1 MTGKIIEIHDPVSK
15 DSIELTDKENKQYQG
30 ILNIAL
36 DLEEKHKKAREEI
49 QEEYRK
55 FLKRNEQHYKK
66 YKELEA
72 ELKEGKI
79 TTKDFNSIDNL
90 AYNTIQSE
98 FIQSK
103 DKLAVAET
111 ANNSEVEK
119 HQKTLEEFQATVVTR
134 HRLEKAKSEYSRIK
148 EDIDRCK
155 LIIATLKQQ
164 IKKPPHHITEISLA
178 HLQRDLKKYQY
189 HLSLLEKRRVR
200 RYRVYRKERPPVGE
214 KSDTEYSDGGY
225 SSAEDL
231 KGKECLPHR
240 YKLTRSVK
248 RIPHPPQPT
257 PQPDIEPHPI
267 EVDIDP
273 INPVEPVDTIPI
285 VEPVEQ
291 ERINMEQQRLEEI
304 VREIMRRGEYNPE
317 NAGNARGHGNGH
329 RHRQDRND
337 RDDRSLRYS
346 MRDIPTYDGKGDA
359 MPHTHL
365 IEFEDFLV
373 NTGSEINDL
382 PQFDEPQ
389 PVDAAHYQGVIKDVV
404 SKFKAS
410 LKGKPRL
417 WFEMQ
422 YPTVDDEPKTVQG
435 YKQMLSAFTT
445 EHNPIGSTR
454 EQQIM
459 AWKNLK
465 WDPSKEK
472 LDDFVYRFRRVAKE
486 LGYNADENL
495 EVFSCCVPSH
505 LYLYLKGA
513 TSIKEA
519 MENIKRACALGGV
532 SAQGPTMIETQTAP
546 VVPFMQ
552 MNDRPSLRTV
562 SFKNEV
568 AHIAPDKND
577 IMIDM
582 LAKISEKL
590 DTSDSKSRSRNRERR
605 DSRDRGSRYDRST
618 SYDRSSSYDRSQS
631 RERSNSR
638 DRGRDRGRDR
648 SRDRNG
654 RYKGRNQSSRERR
667 NNSGTNSG
675 LYCEHCKM
683 TNHDITHCFKLQKTL
698 KKKGI
703 EWSEMNKKV
712 KDDQELYQKFM
723 KFLEIESTN

>member
-1 MTGKIIEIHDPVSK
+1 MAGKIIEIHDPVSK

-103 DKLAVAET
+103 DKLAAAET

-134 HRLEKAKSEYSRIK
+134 HRLEKAKSEYNRIK

-155 LIIATLKQQ
+155 LIVATLKQQ
-164 IKKPPHHITEISLA
+164 IKKPPHHITELSLA

-200 RYRVYRKERPPVGE
+200 RYRVYRRERPPVE
-214 KSDTEYSDGGY
+214 EVSDTEYSDGGY

-231 KGKECLPHR
+231 KNKECLPHR

-267 EVDIDP
+267 EVEIDP
-273 INPVEPVDTIPI
+273 TNPVEQVDTIPI

-291 ERINMEQQRLEEI
+291 ERINMDQQRLEEI

-317 NAGNARGHGNGH
+317 NAGNDRGHGNGH
-329 RHRQDRND
+329 RHRQNRND

-552 MNDRPSLRTV
+552 MNDRPTNLRTV

-590 DTSDSKSRSRNRERR
+590 DTSASKNRSRNRERR
-605 DSRDRGSRYDRST
+605 DSRDRGSRYDRSP

-638 DRGRDRGRDR
+638 DRSRDR
-648 SRDRNG
+648 SG
-654 RYKGRNQSSRERR
+654 RSKGRNQSSREKR

>member
-1 MTGKIIEIHDPVSK
+1 MAGKIIEIHDPVSK

-103 DKLAVAET
+103 DKLAAFET

-134 HRLEKAKSEYSRIK
+134 HRLEKAKSEYNRIK

-155 LIIATLKQQ
+155 LIVATLKQQ
-164 IKKPPHHITEISLA
+164 IKKPPHHITELSLA

-200 RYRVYRKERPPVGE
+200 RYRVYRKERPPVE
-214 KSDTEYSDGGY
+214 EVSYTEYSDGGY

-231 KGKECLPHR
+231 KNKECLPHR

-257 PQPDIEPHPI
+257 PQSDIEPHPI

-273 INPVEPVDTIPI
+273 IKPVEPVDTIPI

-291 ERINMEQQRLEEI
+291 EGINMDQQRLEEI

-317 NAGNARGHGNGH
+317 NAGNDRGHGNGH

-346 MRDIPTYDGKGDA
+346 MRDIPTYDGEGDA

-373 NTGSEINDL
+373 NTGSEINEL

-486 LGYNADENL
+486 LGYNADANL

-552 MNDRPSLRTV
+552 MNDRPGLRTV

-590 DTSDSKSRSRNRERR
+590 DTSASKSRSRNRERR

-638 DRGRDRGRDR
+638 DRSRDR
-648 SRDRNG
+648 SG
-654 RYKGRNQSSRERR
+654 RSKGRNQSSRERR

-698 KKKGI
+698 NKKGI

>member
-1 MTGKIIEIHDPVSK
+1 MAGKIIEIHDPVSK

-55 FLKRNEQHYKK
+55 ILKRNEQHYKK

-103 DKLAVAET
+103 DKLAAAET

-134 HRLEKAKSEYSRIK
+134 HRLEKAKSEYNRIK

-155 LIIATLKQQ
+155 LIVATLKQQ
-164 IKKPPHHITEISLA
+164 IKKPPHHITEFSIA

-200 RYRVYRKERPPVGE
+200 RYRVYRKERPPVE
-214 KSDTEYSDGGY
+214 EVSDTEYSDGGY

-231 KGKECLPHR
+231 KTKECLPHR

-267 EVDIDP
+267 EVEIDP
-273 INPVEPVDTIPI
+273 TNPVEQIDTIPI

-291 ERINMEQQRLEEI
+291 ERINMDQQRLEEI

-317 NAGNARGHGNGH
+317 NAGNDRGHGNGH
-329 RHRQDRND
+329 RHRHDRND

-472 LDDFVYRFRRVAKE
+472 LDDFVYRFRRVGKE

-519 MENIKRACALGGV
+519 MENIKRACVLGGV
-532 SAQGPTMIETQTAP
+532 SAQGPTMIETQTTP

-552 MNDRPSLRTV
+552 MNDRPTNLRTV

-590 DTSDSKSRSRNRERR
+590 DTSASKNRSRNRERR
-605 DSRDRGSRYDRST
+605 DSRDRGSRYNRSP

-638 DRGRDRGRDR
+638 DRSRDR
-648 SRDRNG
+648 SG
-654 RYKGRNQSSRERR
+654 RSKGRNQSSRERR

>member
-1 MTGKIIEIHDPVSK
+1 MAGKIIEIHDPVSK

-103 DKLAVAET
+103 DKLAAAET

-134 HRLEKAKSEYSRIK
+134 HRLEKAKSEYNRIK

-155 LIIATLKQQ
+155 LIVATLKQQ

-200 RYRVYRKERPPVGE
+200 RYRVYRKERPPVE
-214 KSDTEYSDGGY
+214 EVSDTEYSDGGY

-231 KGKECLPHR
+231 KTKECLPHR

-257 PQPDIEPHPI
+257 PQSDIEPHPI

-273 INPVEPVDTIPI
+273 IKPVEPVDNIPI

-291 ERINMEQQRLEEI
+291 EGINMDQQRLEEI

-317 NAGNARGHGNGH
+317 NAGNDRGHGNGH

-373 NTGSEINDL
+373 NTGSEINEL

-486 LGYNADENL
+486 LGYNADANL

-532 SAQGPTMIETQTAP
+532 SVQGPTMIETQTAP

-552 MNDRPSLRTV
+552 MNDRPGLRTV

-590 DTSDSKSRSRNRERR
+590 DTSASKSRSRNRERR

-638 DRGRDRGRDR
+638 DRSRDR
-648 SRDRNG
+648 SG
-654 RYKGRNQSSRERR
+654 RSKGRNQSSRERR

>member
-1 MTGKIIEIHDPVSK
+1 MAGKIIEIHDPVSK

-103 DKLAVAET
+103 DKLAAAET

-119 HQKTLEEFQATVVTR
+119 HQKPLEEFQATVVTR
-134 HRLEKAKSEYSRIK
+134 HRLEKAKSEYNRIK

-155 LIIATLKQQ
+155 LIVATLKQQ
-164 IKKPPHHITEISLA
+164 IKKPPHHITELSLA
-178 HLQRDLKKYQY
+178 HLQRNLKKYQY

-200 RYRVYRKERPPVGE
+200 RYRVYRKERPPVE
-214 KSDTEYSDGGY
+214 EVSDTEYSDGGY

-231 KGKECLPHR
+231 KNKECLPHR

-273 INPVEPVDTIPI
+273 INPVEPIDTIPI

-291 ERINMEQQRLEEI
+291 ERINMDQQRLEEI

-317 NAGNARGHGNGH
+317 NAGNDRGHGNGH

-359 MPHTHL
+359 MPQSHL

-373 NTGSEINDL
+373 NTGSEINEL

-486 LGYNADENL
+486 LGYNADANL

-513 TSIKEA
+513 TSINKA

-532 SAQGPTMIETQTAP
+532 SAQGQTMIETQTAP

-552 MNDRPSLRTV
+552 MNDRPGLRTV

-590 DTSDSKSRSRNRERR
+590 DTSASKSRSRNRERR
-605 DSRDRGSRYDRST
+605 DSRGRG
-618 SYDRSSSYDRSQS
+618 
-631 RERSNSR
+631 
-638 DRGRDRGRDR
+638 
-648 SRDRNG
+648 
-654 RYKGRNQSSRERR
+654 
-667 NNSGTNSG
+667 
-675 LYCEHCKM
+675 
-683 TNHDITHCFKLQKTL
+683 
-698 KKKGI
+698 
-703 EWSEMNKKV
+703 
-712 KDDQELYQKFM
+712 
-723 KFLEIESTN
+723 

>member
-1 MTGKIIEIHDPVSK
+1 MAGKIIEIHDPVSK

-103 DKLAVAET
+103 DKLAAAET

-134 HRLEKAKSEYSRIK
+134 HRLEKAKSEYNRIK

-155 LIIATLKQQ
+155 LIVATLKQQ
-164 IKKPPHHITEISLA
+164 IKKPPHHITEFSLA

-200 RYRVYRKERPPVGE
+200 RYRVYRKERPPVE
-214 KSDTEYSDGGY
+214 EESDTEYSDGGY

-231 KGKECLPHR
+231 KTKECLPHR

-267 EVDIDP
+267 EVEIDP
-273 INPVEPVDTIPI
+273 TNPVEQIDTIPI

-291 ERINMEQQRLEEI
+291 ERINMDQQRLEEI

-317 NAGNARGHGNGH
+317 NAGNDRGRGNGH
-329 RHRQDRND
+329 RHRHDRND

-513 TSIKEA
+513 TSTKEA

-552 MNDRPSLRTV
+552 MNDRPTNLRTV

-590 DTSDSKSRSRNRERR
+590 DTSASKNRSRNRERR
-605 DSRDRGSRYDRST
+605 DSRDRGSRYNRSP

-638 DRGRDRGRDR
+638 DRSRDR
-648 SRDRNG
+648 SG
-654 RYKGRNQSSRERR
+654 RSKGRNQSSRERR

>member
-1 MTGKIIEIHDPVSK
+1 MAGKIIEIHDPVSK

-103 DKLAVAET
+103 DKLAAAET

-134 HRLEKAKSEYSRIK
+134 HRLEKAKSEYNRIK

-155 LIIATLKQQ
+155 LIVATLKQQ
-164 IKKPPHHITEISLA
+164 IKKPPHHITELSLA

-200 RYRVYRKERPPVGE
+200 RYRVYRKERPPVE
-214 KSDTEYSDGGY
+214 EVSDTEYSDGGY

-231 KGKECLPHR
+231 KNKEFLPHR

-257 PQPDIEPHPI
+257 PHPDIEPHPI
-267 EVDIDP
+267 EVEIDP
-273 INPVEPVDTIPI
+273 TNPVEQVDTIPI

-291 ERINMEQQRLEEI
+291 ERINMDQQRLEEI

-317 NAGNARGHGNGH
+317 NAGNDRGHGNGH

-435 YKQMLSAFTT
+435 YRQMLSAFTT

-552 MNDRPSLRTV
+552 MNDRPTNLRTV

-590 DTSDSKSRSRNRERR
+590 DTSASKNRSRNRERR
-605 DSRDRGSRYDRST
+605 DSRDR
-618 SYDRSSSYDRSQS
+618 
-631 RERSNSR
+631 
-638 DRGRDRGRDR
+638 
-648 SRDRNG
+648 
-654 RYKGRNQSSRERR
+654 
-667 NNSGTNSG
+667 
-675 LYCEHCKM
+675 
-683 TNHDITHCFKLQKTL
+683 
-698 KKKGI
+698 
-703 EWSEMNKKV
+703 
-712 KDDQELYQKFM
+712 
-723 KFLEIESTN
+723 

>member
-1 MTGKIIEIHDPVSK
+1 MAGKIIEIHDPVSK

-103 DKLAVAET
+103 DKLAAAET

-134 HRLEKAKSEYSRIK
+134 HRLEKAKSEYNRIK

-155 LIIATLKQQ
+155 LIVATLKQQ
-164 IKKPPHHITEISLA
+164 IKKPPHHITELSLA

-200 RYRVYRKERPPVGE
+200 RYRVYRKERPPVE
-214 KSDTEYSDGGY
+214 EVSDTEYSDGGY

-231 KGKECLPHR
+231 KNKECLPHR

-273 INPVEPVDTIPI
+273 INPVEPVDTIPM

-291 ERINMEQQRLEEI
+291 ERINMDQQRLEEI

-317 NAGNARGHGNGH
+317 NAGNDRGHGNGH

-373 NTGSEINDL
+373 NTGSEINEL

-459 AWKNLK
+459 VWKNLK

-472 LDDFVYRFRRVAKE
+472 LDDCVYRFRRVAKE
-486 LGYNADENL
+486 LGYNADANL

-519 MENIKRACALGGV
+519 MENINRACALGGV

-552 MNDRPSLRTV
+552 MNDRPGLRTV

-590 DTSDSKSRSRNRERR
+590 DTSASKSRSRNRERR

-638 DRGRDRGRDR
+638 DRSRDR
-648 SRDRNG
+648 SG
-654 RYKGRNQSSRERR
+654 RSKGRNQSSRERR
-667 NNSGTNSG
+667 NNSGTSSG

>member
-1 MTGKIIEIHDPVSK
+1 MAGKIIEIHDPVSK

-103 DKLAVAET
+103 DKLAAAET

-134 HRLEKAKSEYSRIK
+134 HRLEKAKSEYNRIK

-155 LIIATLKQQ
+155 LIVATLKQQ
-164 IKKPPHHITEISLA
+164 IKKPPHHITEFSLA

-200 RYRVYRKERPPVGE
+200 RYRVYRKERPPVE
-214 KSDTEYSDGGY
+214 EVSDTEYSDGGY

-231 KGKECLPHR
+231 KTKECLLHR

-267 EVDIDP
+267 EVEIDP
-273 INPVEPVDTIPI
+273 TNPVEQVDTIPI

-291 ERINMEQQRLEEI
+291 ERINMDQQRLEEI

-317 NAGNARGHGNGH
+317 NAGNDRGHGNGH
-329 RHRQDRND
+329 RHRHDRND

-472 LDDFVYRFRRVAKE
+472 LDDFVHRFRRVAKE

-552 MNDRPSLRTV
+552 MNDRPTNLRTV

-590 DTSDSKSRSRNRERR
+590 DTSASKNRSRNRERR
-605 DSRDRGSRYDRST
+605 DSRDRGSRYDRSP

-638 DRGRDRGRDR
+638 DRSRDR
-648 SRDRNG
+648 SG
-654 RYKGRNQSSRERR
+654 RSKGRNQSSRERR

>member
-1 MTGKIIEIHDPVSK
+1 MAGKIIEIHDPVSK

-103 DKLAVAET
+103 DKLAAAET

-134 HRLEKAKSEYSRIK
+134 HRLEKAKSEYNRIK

-155 LIIATLKQQ
+155 LIVATLKQQ
-164 IKKPPHHITEISLA
+164 IKKPPHHITELSLA

-200 RYRVYRKERPPVGE
+200 RYRVYRKERPPVE
-214 KSDTEYSDGGY
+214 EVSDTEYSDGGY

-231 KGKECLPHR
+231 KNKECLPHR

-257 PQPDIEPHPI
+257 PQSDIEPHPI
-267 EVDIDP
+267 EVDIAP
-273 INPVEPVDTIPI
+273 IKPVEPVDTIPI

-291 ERINMEQQRLEEI
+291 EGINMDQQRLEEI

-317 NAGNARGHGNGH
+317 NAGNDRGHGNGH

-373 NTGSEINDL
+373 NTGSEINEL

-486 LGYNADENL
+486 LGYNADANL

-532 SAQGPTMIETQTAP
+532 SVQGPTMIETQTAP

-552 MNDRPSLRTV
+552 MNDRPGLRTV

-590 DTSDSKSRSRNRERR
+590 DTSASKSRSRNRERR

-638 DRGRDRGRDR
+638 DRSRDR
-648 SRDRNG
+648 SG
-654 RYKGRNQSSRERR
+654 RSKGRNQSSRERR

>member
-1 MTGKIIEIHDPVSK
+1 MAGKILELHDPVSK

-103 DKLAVAET
+103 DKLAAAET

-164 IKKPPHHITEISLA
+164 IKKPPHHITELSLA

-189 HLSLLEKRRVR
+189 HLSLLEKRRFR
-200 RYRVYRKERPPVGE
+200 RYRVYRKERLPVE
-214 KSDTEYSDGGY
+214 EESDTEYSDGGY

-231 KGKECLPHR
+231 KNKECLPHR

-267 EVDIDP
+267 EVEIDP
-273 INPVEPVDTIPI
+273 TNPVEQVDTIPI

-291 ERINMEQQRLEEI
+291 ERINMDQQRLEEI

-317 NAGNARGHGNGH
+317 NAGNDRGHGYGH

-435 YKQMLSAFTT
+435 YRQMLSAFTT

-552 MNDRPSLRTV
+552 MNDRPTNLRTV

-590 DTSDSKSRSRNRERR
+590 DTSASKNRSRNRERR
-605 DSRDRGSRYDRST
+605 DSRDRGSRYDRSP

-638 DRGRDRGRDR
+638 DR

-654 RYKGRNQSSRERR
+654 RSKGRNQSSRERR

>member
-1 MTGKIIEIHDPVSK
+1 MAGKIIEIHDPVSK

-103 DKLAVAET
+103 DKLAAAET
-111 ANNSEVEK
+111 ANNSEVER

-134 HRLEKAKSEYSRIK
+134 HRLEKAKSEYNRIK

-155 LIIATLKQQ
+155 LIVATLKQQ
-164 IKKPPHHITEISLA
+164 IKKPPHHITEFSLA

-200 RYRVYRKERPPVGE
+200 RYRVYRKERPPVE
-214 KSDTEYSDGGY
+214 EESDTEYSDGGY

-231 KGKECLPHR
+231 KTKECLPHR

-267 EVDIDP
+267 EVEIDP
-273 INPVEPVDTIPI
+273 TNPVEQIDTIPI

-291 ERINMEQQRLEEI
+291 ERINMDQQRLEEI

-317 NAGNARGHGNGH
+317 NAGNDRGRGNGH
-329 RHRQDRND
+329 RHRHDRND

-552 MNDRPSLRTV
+552 MNDRPTNLRTV

-590 DTSDSKSRSRNRERR
+590 DTSASKNRSRNRERR
-605 DSRDRGSRYDRST
+605 DSRDRGSRYNRSP

-638 DRGRDRGRDR
+638 DRSRDR
-648 SRDRNG
+648 SG
-654 RYKGRNQSSRERR
+654 RSKGRNQSSRERR

>member
-1 MTGKIIEIHDPVSK
+1 MAGKIIEIHDPVSK

-30 ILNIAL
+30 ILNRAL

-79 TTKDFNSIDNL
+79 TTKYFNSIDNL

-103 DKLAVAET
+103 DKLAAAET

-134 HRLEKAKSEYSRIK
+134 HRLEKAKSEYNRIK

-155 LIIATLKQQ
+155 LIVATLKQQ
-164 IKKPPHHITEISLA
+164 IKKPPHHITELSLA

-200 RYRVYRKERPPVGE
+200 RYRVYRKERPPIEEV
-214 KSDTEYSDGGY
+214 SDTEYSDGGY

-267 EVDIDP
+267 EVEIDP
-273 INPVEPVDTIPI
+273 INQIEPVDTIPI

-304 VREIMRRGEYNPE
+304 VREIMRRDEYNPE
-317 NAGNARGHGNGH
+317 NAGNDRGHGNGH

-373 NTGSEINDL
+373 NTGSEINEL

-435 YKQMLSAFTT
+435 YRQMLSAFTT

-465 WDPSKEK
+465 
-472 LDDFVYRFRRVAKE
+472 
-486 LGYNADENL
+486 
-495 EVFSCCVPSH
+495 
-505 LYLYLKGA
+505 
-513 TSIKEA
+513 
-519 MENIKRACALGGV
+519 
-532 SAQGPTMIETQTAP
+532 
-546 VVPFMQ
+546 
-552 MNDRPSLRTV
+552 
-562 SFKNEV
+562 
-568 AHIAPDKND
+568 
-577 IMIDM
+577 
-582 LAKISEKL
+582 
-590 DTSDSKSRSRNRERR
+590 
-605 DSRDRGSRYDRST
+605 
-618 SYDRSSSYDRSQS
+618 
-631 RERSNSR
+631 
-638 DRGRDRGRDR
+638 
-648 SRDRNG
+648 
-654 RYKGRNQSSRERR
+654 
-667 NNSGTNSG
+667 
-675 LYCEHCKM
+675 
-683 TNHDITHCFKLQKTL
+683 
-698 KKKGI
+698 
-703 EWSEMNKKV
+703 
-712 KDDQELYQKFM
+712 
-723 KFLEIESTN
+723 

>member
-1 MTGKIIEIHDPVSK
+1 MAGKIIEIHDPVSK

-103 DKLAVAET
+103 DKLAAAET

-134 HRLEKAKSEYSRIK
+134 HRLEKAKSEYNRIK

-155 LIIATLKQQ
+155 LIVATLKQQ
-164 IKKPPHHITEISLA
+164 IKKPPHHITELSLA

-200 RYRVYRKERPPVGE
+200 RYRVYRKERPPVE
-214 KSDTEYSDGGY
+214 EVSDTEYSDGGY

-231 KGKECLPHR
+231 KNKECLPHR

-267 EVDIDP
+267 EVEIDP
-273 INPVEPVDTIPI
+273 TNPVEQVDTIPI

-291 ERINMEQQRLEEI
+291 ERINMDQQRLEEI

-317 NAGNARGHGNGH
+317 NAGNDRGHGNGH

-346 MRDIPTYDGKGDA
+346 MRDIPTYDGKGDG

-552 MNDRPSLRTV
+552 MNDRPTNLRTV

-590 DTSDSKSRSRNRERR
+590 DTSASKNRSRNRERR
-605 DSRDRGSRYDRST
+605 DSRDRGSRYDRSP

-638 DRGRDRGRDR
+638 DRSRDR
-648 SRDRNG
+648 SG
-654 RYKGRNQSSRERR
+654 RSKGRNQSSRERR

-675 LYCEHCKM
+675 LHCEHCKM

-723 KFLEIESTN
+723 KFLEIEPTN

>member
-1 MTGKIIEIHDPVSK
+1 MAGKIIEIHDPVSK

-103 DKLAVAET
+103 DKLAAAET

-134 HRLEKAKSEYSRIK
+134 HRLEKAKSEYNRIK

-155 LIIATLKQQ
+155 LIVATLKQQ
-164 IKKPPHHITEISLA
+164 IKKPPHHITEFSLA

-200 RYRVYRKERPPVGE
+200 RYRVYRKERPPVE
-214 KSDTEYSDGGY
+214 EESDTEYSDGGY

-231 KGKECLPHR
+231 KTKECLPHR

-267 EVDIDP
+267 EVEIDP
-273 INPVEPVDTIPI
+273 TNPVEQIDTIPI

-291 ERINMEQQRLEEI
+291 ERINMDQQRLEEI

-317 NAGNARGHGNGH
+317 NAGNDRGRGNGH
-329 RHRQDRND
+329 RHRHDRND

-552 MNDRPSLRTV
+552 MNDRPTNLRTV

-590 DTSDSKSRSRNRERR
+590 DTSASKNRSRNRERR
-605 DSRDRGSRYDRST
+605 DSRDRGSRYNRSP

-638 DRGRDRGRDR
+638 DRSRDR
-648 SRDRNG
+648 SG
-654 RYKGRNQSSRERR
+654 RSKGRNQSSRERR

>member
-1 MTGKIIEIHDPVSK
+1 MAGKIIEIHDPVSK

-103 DKLAVAET
+103 DKLAAAET

-134 HRLEKAKSEYSRIK
+134 HRLEKAKSEYNRIK

-155 LIIATLKQQ
+155 LIVATLKQQ
-164 IKKPPHHITEISLA
+164 IKKPPHHITEFSLA

-200 RYRVYRKERPPVGE
+200 RYRVYRKERPPVE
-214 KSDTEYSDGGY
+214 EVSDTEYSDGGY

-231 KGKECLPHR
+231 KTKECLPHR

-267 EVDIDP
+267 EVEIDP
-273 INPVEPVDTIPI
+273 TNPVEQIDTIPI

-291 ERINMEQQRLEEI
+291 ERINMDQQRLEEI

-317 NAGNARGHGNGH
+317 NAGNDRGRGNGH
-329 RHRQDRND
+329 RHRHDRND

-552 MNDRPSLRTV
+552 MNDRPTNLRTV

-590 DTSDSKSRSRNRERR
+590 DTSASKNRSRNRERR
-605 DSRDRGSRYDRST
+605 DSRDRGSRYNRSP

-638 DRGRDRGRDR
+638 DRSRDR
-648 SRDRNG
+648 SG
-654 RYKGRNQSSRERR
+654 RSKGRNQSSRERR

>member
-1 MTGKIIEIHDPVSK
+1 MAGKIIEIHDPVSK

-103 DKLAVAET
+103 DKLAAAET

-155 LIIATLKQQ
+155 LIVATLKQQ
-164 IKKPPHHITEISLA
+164 IKKPPHHITEFSLA

-200 RYRVYRKERPPVGE
+200 RYRVYRKERPPVE
-214 KSDTEYSDGGY
+214 EESDTEYSDGGY

-231 KGKECLPHR
+231 KNKECLPHR

-267 EVDIDP
+267 EVEIDP
-273 INPVEPVDTIPI
+273 TNPVEQVDTIPI

-291 ERINMEQQRLEEI
+291 ERINMDQQRLEEI

-317 NAGNARGHGNGH
+317 NAGNDRGHGNGH
-329 RHRQDRND
+329 RHRQNRND

-435 YKQMLSAFTT
+435 YRQMLSAFTT

-532 SAQGPTMIETQTAP
+532 SAQGPTMIETQTAAP

-552 MNDRPSLRTV
+552 MNDRPGLRTV

-590 DTSDSKSRSRNRERR
+590 DTSASKNRSRNRERR
-605 DSRDRGSRYDRST
+605 DSRDRGSRYDRSP

-638 DRGRDRGRDR
+638 DRSRDR
-648 SRDRNG
+648 SG
-654 RYKGRNQSSRERR
+654 RSKGRNQSSRERR

>member
-1 MTGKIIEIHDPVSK
+1 MAGKIIEIHDPVSK

-90 AYNTIQSE
+90 AYNTIQSK

-103 DKLAVAET
+103 DKLAAAET

-134 HRLEKAKSEYSRIK
+134 HRLEKAKSEYNRIK

-155 LIIATLKQQ
+155 LIVATLKQQ

-200 RYRVYRKERPPVGE
+200 RYRVYRRERPPVE
-214 KSDTEYSDGGY
+214 EVSDTEYSDGGY

-231 KGKECLPHR
+231 KTKECLPHR

-267 EVDIDP
+267 EVEIDP
-273 INPVEPVDTIPI
+273 TNPVEQVDTIPI

-291 ERINMEQQRLEEI
+291 ERINMDQQRLEEI

-317 NAGNARGHGNGH
+317 NAGNDRGHGNGH

-552 MNDRPSLRTV
+552 MNDRPTNLRTV

-590 DTSDSKSRSRNRERR
+590 DTSASKSRSRNRERR
-605 DSRDRGSRYDRST
+605 DSRDRGSRYDRSP

-638 DRGRDRGRDR
+638 DRSRDR
-648 SRDRNG
+648 SG
-654 RYKGRNQSSRERR
+654 RSKGRNQSSRERR

-712 KDDQELYQKFM
+712 KDDQELYKKFM

>member
-1 MTGKIIEIHDPVSK
+1 MAGKIIEIHDPVSK

-36 DLEEKHKKAREEI
+36 DLEEKHKKTREEI

-103 DKLAVAET
+103 DKLAAAET
-111 ANNSEVEK
+111 ANSSEVEK

-134 HRLEKAKSEYSRIK
+134 YRLEKAKSEYNRIK

-155 LIIATLKQQ
+155 LIVATLKQQ
-164 IKKPPHHITEISLA
+164 IKKPPHHITELSLA

-200 RYRVYRKERPPVGE
+200 RYRVYRKERPPVE
-214 KSDTEYSDGGY
+214 EVSDTEYSGGGY

-231 KGKECLPHR
+231 KNKECLPHR

-267 EVDIDP
+267 EVEIDP

-291 ERINMEQQRLEEI
+291 ERINMDQQRLEEI

-317 NAGNARGHGNGH
+317 NAGNDRGHGNGH

-373 NTGSEINDL
+373 NTGSEINEL
-382 PQFDEPQ
+382 PQLDEPQ

-435 YKQMLSAFTT
+435 YRQMLSAFTT

-486 LGYNADENL
+486 LGYNADANL

-590 DTSDSKSRSRNRERR
+590 DTSASKSRSRNRERR

-638 DRGRDRGRDR
+638 DRNRDR
-648 SRDRNG
+648 SG
-654 RYKGRNQSSRERR
+654 RSKGRNQSSRERR
-667 NNSGTNSG
+667 NNSGTSSG

>member
-1 MTGKIIEIHDPVSK
+1 MAGKIIEIHDPVSK

-103 DKLAVAET
+103 DKLAAAET

-134 HRLEKAKSEYSRIK
+134 HRLEKAKSEYNRIK

-155 LIIATLKQQ
+155 LIVATLKQQ
-164 IKKPPHHITEISLA
+164 IKKPPHHITELSLA

-200 RYRVYRKERPPVGE
+200 RYRVYRKERPPVE
-214 KSDTEYSDGGY
+214 EVSDTEYSDGGY

-231 KGKECLPHR
+231 KNKECLPHR

-273 INPVEPVDTIPI
+273 INPVEPIDTIPI

-291 ERINMEQQRLEEI
+291 ERINMDQQRLEEI

-317 NAGNARGHGNGH
+317 NAGNDRGHGNGH

-373 NTGSEINDL
+373 NTGSEINEL

-486 LGYNADENL
+486 LGYNADANL

-552 MNDRPSLRTV
+552 MNDRPGLRTV

-590 DTSDSKSRSRNRERR
+590 DTSASKSRSRNRERR
-605 DSRDRGSRYDRST
+605 DSRGRGSRYDRST

-638 DRGRDRGRDR
+638 DRSSDR
-648 SRDRNG
+648 SG
-654 RYKGRNQSSRERR
+654 RSKGRNQSSKERR
-667 NNSGTNSG
+667 NNSGTSSG

>member
-1 MTGKIIEIHDPVSK
+1 MAGKIIEIHDPVSK

-103 DKLAVAET
+103 DKLAAAET

-155 LIIATLKQQ
+155 LIVATLKQQ
-164 IKKPPHHITEISLA
+164 IKKPPHHITEFSLA

-200 RYRVYRKERPPVGE
+200 RYRVYRKERPPVE
-214 KSDTEYSDGGY
+214 EESDTEYSDGGY

-231 KGKECLPHR
+231 KNKECLPHR

-267 EVDIDP
+267 EVEIDP
-273 INPVEPVDTIPI
+273 TNPVEQVDTIPI

-291 ERINMEQQRLEEI
+291 ERNNMDQQRLEEI

-317 NAGNARGHGNGH
+317 NAGNDRGHGNGH
-329 RHRQDRND
+329 RHRQNRND

-435 YKQMLSAFTT
+435 YRQMLSAFTT

-495 EVFSCCVPSH
+495 EVFSCCVPSR

-532 SAQGPTMIETQTAP
+532 SAQGPTMIETQTAAP

-552 MNDRPSLRTV
+552 MNDRPGLRTV

-590 DTSDSKSRSRNRERR
+590 DTSASKNRSRNRERR
-605 DSRDRGSRYDRST
+605 DSRDRGSRYDRSP

-638 DRGRDRGRDR
+638 DRSRDR
-648 SRDRNG
+648 SG
-654 RYKGRNQSSRERR
+654 RSKGRNQSSRERR

>member
-1 MTGKIIEIHDPVSK
+1 MAGKIIEIHDPVSK

-103 DKLAVAET
+103 DKLAAAET

-134 HRLEKAKSEYSRIK
+134 HRLEKAKSEYNRIK

-155 LIIATLKQQ
+155 LIVATLKQQ
-164 IKKPPHHITEISLA
+164 IKKPPHHITELSLA
-178 HLQRDLKKYQY
+178 HLQRNLKKYQY

-200 RYRVYRKERPPVGE
+200 RYRVYRKERPPVE
-214 KSDTEYSDGGY
+214 EVSDTEYSDGGY

-231 KGKECLPHR
+231 KNKECLPHR

-257 PQPDIEPHPI
+257 PQSDIEPHPI

-273 INPVEPVDTIPI
+273 IKPVEPVDTIPI

-291 ERINMEQQRLEEI
+291 EGINMDQQRLEEI

-317 NAGNARGHGNGH
+317 NAGNDRGHGNGH

-373 NTGSEINDL
+373 NTGSEINEL

-435 YKQMLSAFTT
+435 YKEMLSAFTT

-486 LGYNADENL
+486 LGYNADANL

-552 MNDRPSLRTV
+552 MNDRPGLRTV

-590 DTSDSKSRSRNRERR
+590 DTSASKSRSRNRERR

-638 DRGRDRGRDR
+638 DRSRDR
-648 SRDRNG
+648 SG
-654 RYKGRNQSSRERR
+654 RSKGRNQSSRERR

>member
-1 MTGKIIEIHDPVSK
+1 MAGKIIEIHDPVSK

-103 DKLAVAET
+103 DKLAAAET

-155 LIIATLKQQ
+155 LIVATLKQQ
-164 IKKPPHHITEISLA
+164 IKKPPHHITEFSLA

-200 RYRVYRKERPPVGE
+200 RYRVYRKERLPVE
-214 KSDTEYSDGGY
+214 EESDTEYSDGGY

-231 KGKECLPHR
+231 KNKECLPHR

-267 EVDIDP
+267 EVEIDP
-273 INPVEPVDTIPI
+273 TNPVEQVDTIPI

-291 ERINMEQQRLEEI
+291 ERINMDQQRLEEI

-317 NAGNARGHGNGH
+317 NAGNDRGHGNGH

-389 PVDAAHYQGVIKDVV
+389 PVDAAHYQGVIKDVI

-435 YKQMLSAFTT
+435 YRQMLSAFTT

-552 MNDRPSLRTV
+552 MNDRPTNLRTV

-590 DTSDSKSRSRNRERR
+590 DTSASKNRSRNRERR
-605 DSRDRGSRYDRST
+605 DSRDRGSRYDRSP

-638 DRGRDRGRDR
+638 DR

-654 RYKGRNQSSRERR
+654 RSKGRNQSSRERR

>member
-1 MTGKIIEIHDPVSK
+1 MG
-15 DSIELTDKENKQYQG
+15 
-30 ILNIAL
+30 
-36 DLEEKHKKAREEI
+36 
-49 QEEYRK
+49 
-55 FLKRNEQHYKK
+55 
-66 YKELEA
+66 
-72 ELKEGKI
+72 
-79 TTKDFNSIDNL
+79 
-90 AYNTIQSE
+90 
-98 FIQSK
+98 
-103 DKLAVAET
+103 
-111 ANNSEVEK
+111 
-119 HQKTLEEFQATVVTR
+119 
-134 HRLEKAKSEYSRIK
+134 
-148 EDIDRCK
+148 
-155 LIIATLKQQ
+155 
-164 IKKPPHHITEISLA
+164 
-178 HLQRDLKKYQY
+178 
-189 HLSLLEKRRVR
+189 
-200 RYRVYRKERPPVGE
+200 
-214 KSDTEYSDGGY
+214 
-225 SSAEDL
+225 
-231 KGKECLPHR
+231 
-240 YKLTRSVK
+240 
-248 RIPHPPQPT
+248 
-257 PQPDIEPHPI
+257 
-267 EVDIDP
+267 
-273 INPVEPVDTIPI
+273 
-285 VEPVEQ
+285 Q
-291 ERINMEQQRLEEI
+291 ERIIMDQQRVEEI
-304 VREIMRRGEYNPE
+304 VREIMRRGEYNPGDVD
-317 NAGNARGHGNGH
+317 NGRGHGNGH

-337 RDDRSLRYS
+337 RNDRSLRYS

-373 NTGSEINDL
+373 NTGSEINEL

-389 PVDAAHYQGVIKDVV
+389 PVDIAHYQGVIKDVV

-422 YPTVDDEPKTVQG
+422 YSTVDDEPKTVQQ

-445 EHNPIGSTR
+445 EHNPIGSTK

-486 LGYNADENL
+486 LGYNVDANL

-532 SAQGPTMIETQTAP
+532 SAQGPTMIETQAAP
-546 VVPFMQ
+546 VVPFMH
-552 MNDRPSLRTV
+552 MNDRHNLKTV

-590 DTSDSKSRSRNRERR
+590 DTSDSRSRGRNRERR
-605 DSRDRGSRYDRST
+605 DSRDRRPRSYDRST

-638 DRGRDRGRDR
+638 DRGRDRSRDR
-648 SRDRNG
+648 SG
-654 RYKGRNQSSRERR
+654 RSKGRNQSSRERR
-667 NNSGTNSG
+667 NNSGTRYGSG

-698 KKKGI
+698 KKRGI

>member
-1 MTGKIIEIHDPVSK
+1 MAGKIIEIHDPVSK

-103 DKLAVAET
+103 DKLAAAET

-134 HRLEKAKSEYSRIK
+134 HRLEKAKSEYNRIK

-155 LIIATLKQQ
+155 LIVATLKQQ
-164 IKKPPHHITEISLA
+164 IKKPPHHITELSLA

-189 HLSLLEKRRVR
+189 HLSLLEKRGVR
-200 RYRVYRKERPPVGE
+200 RYRVYRKERPPVE
-214 KSDTEYSDGGY
+214 EVSDTEYSDGGY

-231 KGKECLPHR
+231 KNKECLPHR

-273 INPVEPVDTIPI
+273 INPVEPIDTIPI

-291 ERINMEQQRLEEI
+291 ERINMDQQRLEEI

-317 NAGNARGHGNGH
+317 NAGNDRGHGNGH

-373 NTGSEINDL
+373 NTGSEINEL

-486 LGYNADENL
+486 LGYNADANL

-513 TSIKEA
+513 TSVKEA

-552 MNDRPSLRTV
+552 MNDRPGLRTV

-590 DTSDSKSRSRNRERR
+590 DTSASKSRSRNRERR
-605 DSRDRGSRYDRST
+605 DSRGRGSRYDRST

-638 DRGRDRGRDR
+638 DRSRDR
-648 SRDRNG
+648 SG
-654 RYKGRNQSSRERR
+654 RSKGRNQSSRERR
-667 NNSGTNSG
+667 NNSGTSSG